1 MTRHKNV
8 EKGLGTFLGL
18 SPFWFIHSIVTR
30 RSSTAIKNNTWMKR
44 IQPITLYFTKMPA
57 NREITPCCR
66 SDPSKNHKEVECLKS
81 VSANR
86 IQKSGRKLFQ

>member
-57 NREITPCCR
+57 TLPAAAQI
-66 SDPSKNHKEVECLKS
+66 H
-81 VSANR
+81 
-86 IQKSGRKLFQ
+86 QKIIKKWNV